1 MDIKEELPKEEPKVE
16 PEATMDDV
24 KEEEAA
30 QEPEAVAE
38 TNGESETIA
47 EEPANNESAENGVE
61 NSTPAQ
67 NGGPKLPEDI
77 AGYLDPE
84 LREKTESILAYPNC
98 AGQTLDKFALTRL
111 KNLNAKH
118 AKEALNEL
126 DRIAQSAPIEKI
138 SQFFAN
144 IIACHQQNQDSE
156 QAGADPIEWSYHAPD
171 PEPIQELISKTGY
184 NLTITTGQR
193 KFGGPPPESI
203 FSGKKKNNGEC
214 FIGSLHRDA
223 FEPDIWNLLEEVP
236 EATVYEIRLMMGY
249 DGKSRGFAFVSFVE
263 DGAAQRCKALLDT
276 KQFMEKKLH
285 VNVSIPATRL
295 FIGSIPKD
303 KTKQQFE
310 EELTNNGVSTWAEII
325 MYEPLESQRDNG
337 ATNRGFAFVEF
348 ESHMD
353 ASTVKK
359 NLLNRSLALFGR
371 YYQNVDWADPE
382 NTPDDTVMST
392 VKNLYVKGWSE
403 VRTEEEIKALF
414 EPYGV
419 VEKVKKINNFSFVHF
434 VERESALKAIEAM
447 NGKDFGNDEVID
459 VSLAKPNDKNL
470 KAKKMQ
476 RMNQRSQQGNWD
488 YGWNGGGGY
497 GGGYAPQHGFQGH
510 FGGGYNGGGYG
521 GRGGGRGFG
530 RGGPRGGFKRNF
542 RGGGNPGG
550 YHQGG
555 PGGPKRFKDDSQW
568 YQDQQNFGQW

>member
-1 MDIKEELPKEEPKVE
+1 MKEELSKEPKVE

-24 KEEEAA
+24 KVEEAA

-38 TNGESETIA
+38 TNGESEIIT
-47 EEPANNESAENGVE
+47 EEPANNELAGDGAENS
-61 NSTPAQ
+61 NPAQ
-67 NGGPKLPEDI
+67 NGGPKVPEDI

-184 NLTITTGQR
+184 NLTISTGQR

-223 FEPDIWNLLEEVP
+223 FEPDIWNLLEDVP

-310 EELTNNGVSTWAEII
+310 EELTNNGVSTWTEII

-403 VRTEEEIKALF
+403 TRTEEEIKALF

-419 VEKVKKINNFSFVHF
+419 VEKIKKINNFSFVHF

-447 NGKDFGNDEVID
+447 NGKNFGNDEVID

-476 RMNQRSQQGNWD
+476 RMNQRTQQGNWD

>member
-1 MDIKEELPKEEPKVE
+1 M
-16 PEATMDDV
+16 
-24 KEEEAA
+24 
-30 QEPEAVAE
+30 
-38 TNGESETIA
+38 
-47 EEPANNESAENGVE
+47 
-61 NSTPAQ
+61 
-67 NGGPKLPEDI
+67 
-77 AGYLDPE
+77 
-84 LREKTESILAYPNC
+84 
-98 AGQTLDKFALTRL
+98 

-184 NLTITTGQR
+184 NLTISTGQR

-223 FEPDIWNLLEEVP
+223 FEPDIWNLLEDVP

-310 EELTNNGVSTWAEII
+310 EELTNNGVSTWTEII

-403 VRTEEEIKALF
+403 TRTEEEIKALF

-419 VEKVKKINNFSFVHF
+419 VEKIKKINNFSFVHF

-447 NGKDFGNDEVID
+447 NGKNFGNDEVID

-476 RMNQRSQQGNWD
+476 RMNQRTQQGNWD

>member
-1 MDIKEELPKEEPKVE
+1 MKEELPKEEPKVE

-193 KFGGPPPESI
+193 KFGGPPPEST

-236 EATVYEIRLMMGY
+236 EATVYEIRMMMGY

-310 EELTNNGVSTWAEII
+310 EELTNNGVSTWTEII

-488 YGWNGGGGY
+488 YGSNGGGGY

>member
-1 MDIKEELPKEEPKVE
+1 MDTKEELPSEEPKVE
-16 PEATMDDV
+16 AEATMGDV
-24 KEEEAA
+24 NGEAP
-30 QEPEAVAE
+30 QEPEALAE
-38 TNGESETIA
+38 SNGENENIT
-47 EEPANNESAENGVE
+47 EEPAKDETESGVE
-61 NSTPAQ
+61 NSNFSQ

-84 LREKTESILAYPNC
+84 LREKTEAILAYPNC

-193 KFGGPPPESI
+193 KFGGPPPESV
-203 FSGKKKNNGEC
+203 FAGKKKNNGEC

-223 FEPDIWNLLEEVP
+223 FEPEIWNLLEEVP

-263 DGAAQRCKALLDT
+263 DGAAQRCKSLLDA

-303 KTKQQFE
+303 KSKQHFE
-310 EELTNNGVSTWAEII
+310 EELTNNGVSTWTEVI

-337 ATNRGFAFVEF
+337 AVNRGFAFVEF

-359 NLLNRSLALFGR
+359 KLLNRSLALFGR

-382 NTPDDTVMST
+382 NTPDDNVMST

-403 VRTEEEIKALF
+403 VRTEDEIKALF

-447 NGKDFGNDEVID
+447 NGKNFGNNEVID

-476 RMNQRSQQGNWD
+476 RMNQRNQQGNWD
-488 YGWNGGGGY
+488 YGWNGGGGF

-521 GRGGGRGFG
+521 GRGGGMG

-550 YHQGG
+550 FHQGG

>member
-1 MDIKEELPKEEPKVE
+1 MDMKEELPKEEPKVE
-16 PEATMDDV
+16 PEANLDDV
-24 KEEEAA
+24 KEECP
-30 QEPEAVAE
+30 QEPEADAE
-38 TNGESETIA
+38 LNGDSATIA
-47 EEPANNESAENGVE
+47 EEPATNQAENE
-61 NSTPAQ
+61 AANSTPAQ

-84 LREKTESILAYPNC
+84 LRLKTESILAYPNC
-98 AGQTLDKFALTRL
+98 SGQTLDKFALTRL

-184 NLTITTGQR
+184 KLTITTGQR

-203 FSGKKKNNGEC
+203 FAGKKKNNGEC

-310 EELTNNGVSTWAEII
+310 EELTNNGVSTWTEVI

-382 NTPDDTVMST
+382 NTPDDNVMST

-403 VRTEEEIKALF
+403 TRTEEEIKALF

-447 NGKDFGNDEVID
+447 NGKNLGNEEVID

-476 RMNQRSQQGNWD
+476 RMNQRNQQGNWD

-510 FGGGYNGGGYG
+510 FGGGYNSGGYG
-521 GRGGGRGFG
+521 GRGGGRGMG

-550 YHQGG
+550 FHQGG

>member
-1 MDIKEELPKEEPKVE
+1 MDMKEELSKEEPKVE

-24 KEEEAA
+24 KVEEAA

-38 TNGESETIA
+38 TNGESEIIT
-47 EEPANNESAENGVE
+47 EEPANNELAGDGAENS
-61 NSTPAQ
+61 NPAQ

-171 PEPIQELISKTGY
+171 PKPIQELISKTGY
-184 NLTITTGQR
+184 NLTISTGQR

-223 FEPDIWNLLEEVP
+223 FEPDIWNLLEDVP

-310 EELTNNGVSTWAEII
+310 EELTNNGVSTWTEII

-403 VRTEEEIKALF
+403 TRTEEEIKALF

-419 VEKVKKINNFSFVHF
+419 VEKIKKINNFSFVHF

-447 NGKDFGNDEVID
+447 NGKNFGNDEVID

-476 RMNQRSQQGNWD
+476 RMNQRTQQGNWD